1 MAYSSAVMTSPPT
14 PPDRGP
20 QHGPGHAAV
29 RRDDV
34 AGRDVDEATRFYER
48 VHDAH
53 EVRLT
58 QDESRPFGFRFRAVG
73 DDRLRLRSSAL
84 SADRWGRIEP
94 VGRILVAWAHDGQLA
109 FDAGADQELVAHAG
123 VPAVYPTGRPFTI
136 EAPAG
141 ITLHTI
147 DVDARALEDLHA
159 ARTGTAPRP
168 LTIAR
173 RPDAEG
179 LAALRAVL
187 SASAPVLLD
196 PAADRLERARH
207 VDALSRRM
215 LDAFVPAPAAPHHA
229 GHPRNVSRALEYI
242 EEHLGEPVTA
252 ADIAGAAGLS
262 QRGLQQAFARNDLPT
277 PLEALREARL
287 RRVRTALA
295 DGRVGEDSVA
305 AVARAHGFVHLG
317 RFAGYYAER
326 FGERPNDTL
335 RS

>member
-1 MAYSSAVMTSPPT
+1 MTSPPT
-14 PPDRGP
+14 PTPDREP
-20 QHGPGHAAV
+20 QHGPGHPAV
-29 RRDDV
+29 RRHDV
-34 AGRDVDEATRFYER
+34 AGRDVDEATGFYER

-58 QDESRPFGFRFRAVG
+58 RDGSRPFGFRFRAVG

-94 VGRILVAWAHDGQLA
+94 VGRVLVAWAHDGQLA
-109 FDAGADQELVAHAG
+109 FDAGTDDELVVRAG

-136 EAPAG
+136 QAPAG
-141 ITLHTI
+141 VTLHTI
-147 DVDARALEDLHA
+147 DLDARALGDLHA

-168 LTIAR
+168 LAFAR
-173 RPDAEG
+173 RPDADG

-187 SASAPVLLD
+187 AASAPVLLD

-229 GHPRNVSRALEYI
+229 GHPRNVARALEYI
-242 EEHLGEPVTA
+242 EEHLGEPITA

-262 QRGLQQAFARNDLPT
+262 QRGLQQAFNRNDLPT

-295 DGRVGEDSVA
+295 DGRVGEVSVA
-305 AVARAHGFVHLG
+305 AVARAYGFAHLG

>member
-1 MAYSSAVMTSPPT
+1 MSSPMPPPHRDPHGGPEH
-14 PPDRGP
+14 PP
-20 QHGPGHAAV
+20 V

-34 AGRDVDEATRFYER
+34 AGRDLDEAMGFYER
-48 VHDAH
+48 VHNAH
-53 EVRLT
+53 QVRLT

-84 SADRWGRIEP
+84 SARRWGRIEP
-94 VGRILVAWAHDGQLA
+94 EGRYLVTWAHDGQVA
-109 FDAGADQELVAHAG
+109 FDAGTDDELVAEAG

-141 ITLHTI
+141 VTLHTI

-159 ARTGTAPRP
+159 ARTGTSPGP
-168 LTIAR
+168 LVFAR
-173 RPDAEG
+173 RPDAAS

-187 SASAPVLLD
+187 AASTPVLLD

-207 VDALSRRM
+207 VDAVSRRM
-215 LDAFVPAPAAPHHA
+215 LDAFAPVPAAPRHV
-229 GHPRNVSRALEYI
+229 GHPRNVARALDYI

-252 ADIAGAAGLS
+252 ADIAQAAGLS
-262 QRGLQQAFARNDLPT
+262 QRGLQQAFGRNDLPT
-277 PLEALREARL
+277 PLETLREARL

-295 DGRVGEDSVA
+295 DARPGEVSVA
-305 AVARAHGFVHLG
+305 AVAREYGFAHLG

-326 FGERPNDTL
+326 FGERPSDTL